1 MAVAT
6 VFTELSLSPPMLSIA
21 AAFAA
26 VDGSRGGQG
35 AAASGITEVAWQGA
49 KRIIVSSPTSELACQ
64 RETPGGPLRC
74 LRGGPLLQLKNGSTY
89 SEGSRPRGQLVKQ
102 SDSWRPKGM
111 GKVVTPDPPFS
122 VIRFMSV
129 LPTTSKARRERQLE
143 MLTALKRTCA
153 FPGIWQVH
161 LLVEFEGAALR
172 MLEAFQVEL
181 PPRVAAVHELGR
193 MPLNSDFVKYAYTQL
208 RGEWVIACN
217 DDIYMEGAAWLR
229 PPMGSLLLSRHAKS
243 NETCDGCS
251 RSCDARKAQDRR
263 SLCNPSNFGSF
274 DAWVHKF
281 DAPVTDPKAMAMLST
296 PRHAFGADNL
306 LLYVFETHLKVP
318 LSNRCMSYR
327 LMHLHCL
334 LPTSIGN
341 CADTAKTRGYGDGT
355 FVTHGHMNRL
365 LRSQDTHISEKE
377 GAGIVRRRLPVG
389 Y

>member
-1 MAVAT
+1 M
-6 VFTELSLSPPMLSIA
+6 
-21 AAFAA
+21 
-26 VDGSRGGQG
+26 
-35 AAASGITEVAWQGA
+35 
-49 KRIIVSSPTSELACQ
+49 
-64 RETPGGPLRC
+64 
-74 LRGGPLLQLKNGSTY
+74 
-89 SEGSRPRGQLVKQ
+89 
-102 SDSWRPKGM
+102 
-111 GKVVTPDPPFS
+111 
-122 VIRFMSV
+122 
-129 LPTTSKARRERQLE
+129 ARRERQLE

-172 MLEAFQVEL
+172 MLEAFKLEL
-181 PPRVAAVHELGR
+181 PPRVAAMHELGR

-229 PPMGSLLLSRHAKS
+229 PPMSGSLLLSRHAKA

-274 DAWVHKF
+274 DAWVHRF
-281 DAPVTDPKAMAMLST
+281 CAPVTDTKAMAMLGT

-306 LLYVFETHLKVP
+306 LLYVFETHLKVK
-318 LSNRCMSYR
+318 LENRCMSYR

-365 LRSQDTHISEKE
+365 LRTHDTHISEKQ
-377 GAGIVRRRLPVG
+377 GAQIVRRRLPVG